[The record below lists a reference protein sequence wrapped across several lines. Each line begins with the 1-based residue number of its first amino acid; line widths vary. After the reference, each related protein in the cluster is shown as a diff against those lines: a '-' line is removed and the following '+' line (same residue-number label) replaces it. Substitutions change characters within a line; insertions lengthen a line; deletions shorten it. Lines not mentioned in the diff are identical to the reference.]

1 MKKLL
6 LSKSLLISMLCSFFV
21 AANLFAQTT
30 SALISVKTA
39 EVSNFTNTH
48 KQWRFEAVNYRIF
61 NTVANKY
68 LTGHTNG
75 SVTLEVK
82 DESSTAAN
90 QYWSVCQ
97 LHSGHIALRNKGT
110 GLSANNYRS
119 DLQFVFSGDAEALGT
134 SLCR

>member
-1 MKKLL
+1 MKTQITFLKIILPALL
-6 LSKSLLISMLCSFFV
+6 VWVHVMSGH
-21 AANLFAQTT
+21 AQTT
-30 SALISVKTA
+30 DIISVKTA
-39 EVSNFTNTH
+39 EVAKYTNTH

-82 DESSTAAN
+82 DEGSTTAN
-90 QYWSVCQ
+90 QYWSVNT

-110 GLSANNYRS
+110 G
-119 DLQFVFSGDAEALGT
+119 
-134 SLCR
+134 